1 MAHTMLSVLTHITL
15 LCLRIQ
21 ILVSAIPTIG
31 SGTGFC
37 VADSDGTTLYRLS
50 TPQNANLLPRWQ
62 NGAIHSQQ
70 TIVSRL
76 IQNPYW
82 ERQCAQWFPTENGYT
97 YPLNA
102 GASYH
107 TANAYTGGW
116 TGFIDSTRLVFVS
129 GTNDPWRTS
138 QVVSQ
143 FRPGGPQKSTQAQPI
158 FDVPGGYHTSDLI
171 TQNGVVNPECGAI
184 QAQVVKQIVE
194 WVNEYPAKI

>member
-1 MAHTMLSVLTHITL
+1 MLNVSTHTTPLY
-15 LCLRIQ
+15 LRIQ
-21 ILVSAIPTIG
+21 ILVLTMPTIG
-31 SGTGFC
+31 SGTGFYA
-37 VADSDGTTLYRLS
+37 VDSDGMSICRLTS
-50 TPQNANLLPRWQ
+50 PQNPNSFHFARWQ

-82 ERQCAQWFPTENGYT
+82 ERQCAQWFPTVNGHT

-116 TGFIDSTRLVFVS
+116 TGFTDSTRLVFVS

-143 FRPGGPQKSTQAQPI
+143 FRPGGPQKSTRAQPV

-184 QAQVVKQIVE
+184 QKQVINQIVE
-194 WVNEYPAKI
+194 WVDEYPAKK